1 MSDAASS
8 SAAKPGSRAALMQ
21 KQRAAR
27 ELAEKHAEMLA
38 KQEAERKA
46 LEEQLAAM
54 NVGGQL
60 DSTLERSL
68 RANLAFAHGELL
80 SELADN
86 QDAIDLIEANPYG
99 EEDLFDAEFW
109 ESGVTE
115 PDELDEELAA
125 AIRGGKGLSKAQAQ
139 QMNATYTKWV
149 SAYRD
154 LDVKFIAR
162 ALLARELKIA
172 FTKKREQ
179 VRYHMHC
186 ARKCCLLLGWLTLFD
201 ALPPFFDALFCQL
214 KDARAQVVQSSA
226 SAAAS
231 EKKVERAVAMV
242 IKTSSKKCGCETKCP
257 ASCGCVRSKL
267 GCSEACGCKMDGCRN
282 AHSYSDSPEDQEKYA
297 AAVMAAGRLALKAK
311 KGKAEEAQE
320 AAIFAALEAGRMDH

>member
-1 MSDAASS
+1 MSAAASS

-27 ELAEKHAEMLA
+27 ELAEKHAEMIA

-68 RANLAFAHGELL
+68 RENLAFAHGELL

-179 VRYHMHC
+179 VRYHIHC
-186 ARKCCLLLGWLTLFD
+186 AHRCCFLLGWLTSSVPL
-201 ALPPFFDALFCQL
+201 LLALFRQL
-214 KDARAQVVQSSA
+214 KDARVQVVQSSA

-242 IKTSSKKCGCETKCP
+242 VKTSSKKCGCGTKCP

-320 AAIFAALEAGRMDH
+320 AAIFAPLEAGRMDH